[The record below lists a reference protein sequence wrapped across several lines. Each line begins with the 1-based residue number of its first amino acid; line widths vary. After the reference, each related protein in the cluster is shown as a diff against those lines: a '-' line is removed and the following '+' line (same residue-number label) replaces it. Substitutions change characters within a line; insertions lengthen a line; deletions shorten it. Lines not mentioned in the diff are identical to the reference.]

1 MSSRIKHI
9 FLTGMPFG
17 LLMALFWAF
26 IVGWPLNLAL
36 AVGLAA
42 GLLFGLAITAFITSP
57 VVRESTR
64 PTLQAAEH
72 ILYDEPANHFQ
83 GLEAVGGWL
92 FLTNQRLIF
101 KSHRLNI
108 QNHEWSLSVGEIRQ
122 VQMARTLGII
132 PNGLRVQS
140 RSGRSERF
148 VIARPDEWIRQI
160 TAS

>member
-26 IVGWPLNLAL
+26 IIGWPLSLAL
-36 AVGLAA
+36 VMGLAA
-42 GLLFGLAITAFITSP
+42 GLLFGLAITAFIASP

-64 PTLQAAEH
+64 PTLQPAEH
-72 ILYDEPANHFQ
+72 ILYDGPANHFQ
-83 GLEAVGGWL
+83 GIEAVGGWL

-108 QNHEWSLSVGEIRQ
+108 QNHEWSLPLGEIRQ
-122 VQMARTLGII
+122 VQTARSLGII
-132 PNGLRVQS
+132 PSGLRVQS
-140 RSGRSERF
+140 RSGQSERF
-148 VIARPDEWIRQI
+148 VIARSDEWIRRI
-160 TAS
+160 TAP